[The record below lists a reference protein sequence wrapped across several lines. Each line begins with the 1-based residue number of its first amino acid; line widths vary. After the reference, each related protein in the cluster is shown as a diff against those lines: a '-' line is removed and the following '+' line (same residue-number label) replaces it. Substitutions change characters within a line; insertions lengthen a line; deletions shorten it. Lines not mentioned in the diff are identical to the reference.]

1 MDGWFWAATV
11 QSYVRALF
19 GYDPAKDSLL
29 PCPEIGLPFK
39 YGDVLQVSPAIEH
52 SFLLESS
59 ISFQYFGETHPTST
73 PVHSEKDVHVWNQ
86 F

>member
-1 MDGWFWAATV
+1 MNSQNHPASAHQIDIF

-39 YGDVLQVSPAIEH
+39 YGDILQVDIFSYLQH
-52 SFLLESS
+52 
-59 ISFQYFGETHPTST
+59 
-73 PVHSEKDVHVWNQ
+73 Q
-86 F
+86 FVLRRGQILICGFCL